1 MSNNPS
7 KKPAQIVDI
16 ADIMILLTRYR
27 SLERCQYGLLKV
39 TTTSSLVAANVFS
52 DVDPLFCIIKES
64 EDLTKI
70 SNMMDSFVKSDRK
83 VLQETLPTIFEKDGV
98 LSDMGCDLILVFLY
112 LSGGSA
118 ISIAETMMMLYSI
131 EVKDLDITT
140 EAAAEASNFLKPYLQ
155 YFTERFVDKSSGLL
169 SMKLKPE
176 AEDRID
182 VVITQ
187 LKQSSRNVEGLSEVD
202 MSGTRTV
209 H

>member
-1 MSNNPS
+1 MSKNTS
-7 KKPAQIVDI
+7 KKPAQTVDI

-70 SNMMDSFVKSDRK
+70 SNMMNAFIESDRK
-83 VLQETLPTIFEKDGV
+83 VLQETLPTVFKKDGT
-98 LSDMGCDLILVFLY
+98 LSDMGCDLLLVFLY
-112 LSGGSA
+112 LSGGSV

-131 EVKDLDITT
+131 EIKDLEITP
-140 EAAAEASNFLKPYLQ
+140 EAAAEASEFLKPYLHD
-155 YFTERFVDKSSGLL
+155 FTERFVDKSSGLL

-187 LKQSSRNVEGLSEVD
+187 LKQSSRNIEGLAEVD
-202 MSGTRTV
+202 TSSTRTV